1 MDRFPGVKAE
11 PGGPLEVRRLFWLK
25 GRILSSFLGGMR
37 EAAIRRKRGQLWA
50 RETDTVKKEPL
61 SSYAPNPTHDQYL
74 TLGLGLG
81 GVGNR

>member
-1 MDRFPGVKAE
+1 MRHANEANF
-11 PGGPLEVRRLFWLK
+11 GPTV
-25 GRILSSFLGGMR
+25 S
-37 EAAIRRKRGQLWA
+37 
-50 RETDTVKKEPL
+50 DTVKKEPL

>member
-1 MDRFPGVKAE
+1 MVTFFARADQH
-11 PGGPLEVRRLFWLK
+11 
-25 GRILSSFLGGMR
+25 
-37 EAAIRRKRGQLWA
+37 AARKRGQLWA